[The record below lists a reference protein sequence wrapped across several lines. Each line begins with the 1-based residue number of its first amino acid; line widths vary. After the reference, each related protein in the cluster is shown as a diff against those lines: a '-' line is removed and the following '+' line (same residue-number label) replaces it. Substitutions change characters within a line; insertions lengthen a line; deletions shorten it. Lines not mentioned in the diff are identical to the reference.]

1 VNVDHSERFS
11 DCVAHRVHEETLAM
25 STLECEVLY
34 HEANEAHHVTCLPEH
49 VSAYGLEVVI
59 VVRRLSAFE
68 TARRYFPPV
77 ASSVERLWAT
87 VRVKGTSSL
96 NC

>member
-1 VNVDHSERFS
+1 MDRGERLS
-11 DCVAHRVHEETLAM
+11 DYVAHRVHAETLAM
-25 STLECEVLY
+25 SKLECEVLY

-59 VVRRLSAFE
+59 VVCRLSAFE
-68 TARRYFPPV
+68 TARRYCSPV
-77 ASSVERLWAT
+77 ASPVERLWAT